1 MNIMKKILLLLSFI
15 AVLFFELS
23 AKEIENNPPIKK
35 LEKSIIKN
43 IADTTVEAEL
53 IRLSKQWMDAMQ
65 NHDSAGLLKL
75 MSPDYYLQ
83 GWDTANNR
91 KTYRADWLDNLFN
104 RIRITKFEQ
113 SSFRAQVFG
122 DVGIVTS
129 FYTWA
134 GNFATKDFSN
144 NGFIMDVWMRKNN
157 KWQVT
162 SRTAGIFPG
171 GIVMERNK

>member
-1 MNIMKKILLLLSFI
+1 MKNIFLLLSFI
-15 AVLFFELS
+15 VTLYFESS
-23 AKEIENNPPIKK
+23 AKEMGNNFRLKK
-35 LEKSIIKN
+35 LNQSTIKN
-43 IADTTVEAEL
+43 VTDTMVEAEL
-53 IRLSKQWMDAMQ
+53 IRLSKQWMDVML
-65 NHDSAGLLKL
+65 NHDSVGLLKL

-91 KTYRADWLDNLFN
+91 KTNRSDWLDNLFN

-113 SSFRAQVFG
+113 SSFKAQVFG

-129 FYTWA
+129 FYEWA
-134 GNFATKDFSN
+134 GSFATKDFSN
-144 NGFIMDVWMRKNN
+144 NGFIMDVWKQKNN

-171 GIVMERNK
+171 GNVMERNK

>member
-1 MNIMKKILLLLSFI
+1 MKKNFLLLSFI
-15 AVLFFELS
+15 AALFFES
-23 AKEIENNPPIKK
+23 TAKEIGNNFRIKK
-35 LEKSIIKN
+35 LNQSTIKN
-43 IADTTVEAEL
+43 GKDTMVEAEL
-53 IRLSKQWMDAMQ
+53 IRLSKQWMDAML
-65 NHDSAGLLKL
+65 NHDSVSLLKL

-91 KTYRADWLDNLFN
+91 KTYRFDWLDNLFN
-104 RIRITKFEQ
+104 RIRIIKFEQ
-113 SSFRAQVFG
+113 SSLKAQVFG

-129 FYTWA
+129 FYAWA

-171 GIVMERNK
+171 GTVMERNK